1 MNVGDF
7 KFKVTILGNEK
18 VGKTSLI
25 KRYVYDK
32 FDDAYL
38 MTLGTKTTKKTI
50 RLRGKKGDVEVKLV
64 IWDIMG
70 QREFSRAFSSFFA
83 GSKGGILV
91 CDLTRKNTLKN
102 IPNWV
107 NDLTTV
113 SGPVPLIIVG
123 NKDDAPDKIVTEEEL
138 AAMAHKYGAKYFLA
152 SAKTGQNVEKF
163 FYDLAK
169 MLMEKYGKRDDLMEF
184 GELPKKVVEQNVKRR
199 RKKITKAEEL
209 EKKEEFEKA
218 KEIYDELEMWDYSK
232 KVEFL
237 SDEEKKVDF
246 SFDYSPDM
254 LEDQLDKDIAAAQA
268 KASNSAPAPE
278 KPTRKKKGL
287 LTNQE
292 RLQLLEDRFL
302 LGEIDKPTYDRL
314 RKKFES

>member
-1 MNVGDF
+1 MLPKEF

-38 MTLGTKTTKKTI
+38 MTLGTKTTKKTV
-50 RLRGKKGDVEVKLV
+50 LLKGDQGDVEVKMV

-70 QREFSRAFSSFFA
+70 QREFSRAFSSFFS

-91 CDLTRKNTLKN
+91 SDMTRRTTLKN

-107 NDLTTV
+107 DDLFSIT
-113 SGPVPLIIVG
+113 GPIPLILVA
-123 NKDDAPDKIVTEEEL
+123 NKSDLSEQSFGFEEL
-138 AAMAHKYGAKYFLA
+138 EATAKKYNAPFFMT
-152 SAKTGQNVEKF
+152 SAKTGENVERF
-163 FYDLAK
+163 FYTLAK
-169 MLMEKYGKRDDLMEF
+169 TLMERFGGRNDFHEF
-184 GELPKKVVEQNVKRR
+184 TSLPKKEIESQVKRR
-199 RKKITKAEEL
+199 RRKIHKAEQL

-237 SDEEKKVDF
+237 TKEEEEKVEFAFESDPTTPEQG
-246 SFDYSPDM
+246 SPYKIIKGPPQK
-254 LEDQLDKDIAAAQA
+254 ETEG
-268 KASNSAPAPE
+268 KA
-278 KPTRKKKGL
+278 GL
-287 LTNQE
+287 LSNQE

-302 LGEIDKPTYDRL
+302 LGEIDKATYDRL
-314 RKKFES
+314 RKKYERSK

>member
-1 MNVGDF
+1 MHPKEF

-38 MTLGTKTTKKTI
+38 MTLGTKTTKKTV
-50 RLRGKKGDVEVKLV
+50 LLKGEQGDVEVKMV

-70 QREFSRAFSSFFA
+70 QREFSRAFSSFFS

-91 CDLTRKNTLKN
+91 ADMTRKTTLKN
-102 IPNWV
+102 IPNWID
-107 NDLTTV
+107 DLFSIT
-113 SGPVPLIIVG
+113 GPIPLILVA
-123 NKDDAPDKIVTEEEL
+123 NKSDLPEQAYGFEEL
-138 AAMAHKYGAKYFLA
+138 EAIAGKYNAPFFMT
-152 SAKTGQNVEKF
+152 SAKSGENVERF
-163 FYDLAK
+163 FYTLAK
-169 MLMEKYGKRDDLMEF
+169 TLMERYGDRHDLHEF
-184 GELPKKVVEQNVKRR
+184 THLPKKEIESQVKRR
-199 RKKITKAEEL
+199 RRKVHKAEQL

-237 SDEEKKVDF
+237 TKDEEEKVEF
-246 SFDYSPDM
+246 AFDADPGGPEAGTPYKIVKGP
-254 LEDQLDKDIAAAQA
+254 
-268 KASNSAPAPE
+268 PE
-278 KPTRKKKGL
+278 KKTEGKAGL
-287 LTNQE
+287 LSNQE

-302 LGEIDKPTYDRL
+302 LGEIDKQTYDRL
-314 RKKFES
+314 RKKYEQSN

>member
-1 MNVGDF
+1 MAADTMPAKEF

-38 MTLGTKTTKKTI
+38 MTLGTKTTKKTV
-50 RLRGKKGDVEVKLV
+50 LLKGDQGDVEVKMV

-70 QREFSRAFSSFFA
+70 QREFSRAFSSFFS

-91 CDLTRKNTLKN
+91 ADMTRKNTLKN

-107 NDLTTV
+107 DDLFTIT
-113 SGPVPLIIVG
+113 GPIPLILIA
-123 NKDDAPDKIVTEEEL
+123 NKSDVSEHAFGFEEL
-138 AAMAHKYGAKYFLA
+138 EAVANKYNASFFMT
-152 SAKTGQNVEKF
+152 SAKSGENVERF
-163 FYDLAK
+163 FYTLAK
-169 MLMEKYGKRDDLMEF
+169 TLMERFGGRNDFHEF
-184 GELPKKVVEQNVKRR
+184 TELPKKEIESQVKRR
-199 RKKITKAEEL
+199 RRKIHKAEQL

-237 SDEEKKVDF
+237 TKDEEEKVEFAFDADSGNTEQVKPYKIVKGPPEAKK
-246 SFDYSPDM
+246 
-254 LEDQLDKDIAAAQA
+254 E
-268 KASNSAPAPE
+268 E
-278 KPTRKKKGL
+278 KVGL
-287 LTNQE
+287 LSNEE

-302 LGEIDKPTYDRL
+302 LGEIDKETYDRL
-314 RKKFES
+314 RKKYERSK